1 VITLNKTK
9 KIMIGVTATALT
21 IGLVRC
27 GTTNADLPPKPTDQ
41 SCGDWD
47 WDDEDGVWE
56 CDDYSSG
63 HYGHYYYGGT
73 YYRDKSSL
81 VNNNAYKSYK
91 NSSSFKGGI
100 KASSGFGSGTK
111 VFGG

>member
-1 VITLNKTK
+1 MITLNKTK

-81 VNNNAYKSYK
+81 LNNNAYKSYK